1 MSQMR
6 RLRNGEGITTN
17 YPMCS
22 KEHQVPHPSLIVN
35 CQAICTSQMPVRC
48 LLIIWTLEKF
58 RNGKMFVITLVFTGL
73 VAHLMTL
80 ERMTLLAGL
89 SWKKSGMKQM
99 SSCSSVGLPE

>member
-1 MSQMR
+1 M
-6 RLRNGEGITTN
+6 G
-17 YPMCS
+17 
-22 KEHQVPHPSLIVN
+22 KELPPTMPCVQRSTKCHTASSIVN
-35 CQAICTSQMPVRC
+35 CRAMCTSQMPVRC
-48 LLIIWTLEKF
+48 LLIVWTLEKF
-58 RNGKMFVITLVFTGL
+58 RNGKMFVIALVFTGL